1 MFAATAPFDVCF
13 RRKIYGI
20 IMSTNSAKGY
30 YALQANGLLEI
41 GNFKIVF
48 PV

>member
-1 MFAATAPFDVCF
+1 MFVATASLDVCF

-20 IMSTNSAKGY
+20 IMSINSAKEHH
-30 YALQANGLLEI
+30 ALQANDLLEI